1 MKTLSRLLVLGL
13 AVAAISGAHGASPA
27 VAGAKSVAKAAGD
40 CRLQS
45 AETFAVARGQ
55 GPTVDMLFPY
65 GINSFEFT
73 DCPGE
78 VEVVYEYPQVVEG
91 LQLWKRIGGRWIQ
104 LTQENANLVIKGA
117 TVTYTI
123 ADNGPFDAD
132 PQVGVISDPAGL
144 GYVALP
150 EAPDAPTDVLALTAG
165 DGSIAIGWTAP
176 KLGNPAVRY
185 IVSEASGLGSC
196 LADAPSTSCT
206 VSGLA
211 LGGSYV
217 FSVVAENA
225 GGTSA
230 SVSVAYTN
238 QAFLAFAGNVRAVVS
253 GFYQTIL
260 GRAPDQAGLD
270 YWAAEAERV
279 TALGADV
286 REVFFAMS
294 MAFFSSAEYPGST
307 TSDTQYITDLY
318 RTFFNRAPDA
328 AGLAYW
334 QGELTASG
342 SRSAL
347 LNNFLFSAEFSSQM
361 TEKFGAVSVR
371 PEVTLAIDLFR
382 GAFGRLPDSAGFNYW
397 LGRLR
402 SAQCQGALAVTA
414 EVGSMSN
421 LFFTGA
427 EYSLRNRNDRDYVG
441 DLYNAYM
448 RRGPGADTAGFNYWV
463 GRIPTLG
470 RDGVRAQ
477 FVPSAEFQGRVAA
490 VVSAGCLP

>member
-1 MKTLSRLLVLGL
+1 VNTLSRMLFLGL
-13 AVAAISGAHGASPA
+13 AVAATSGAHGTLPA
-27 VAGAKSVAKAAGD
+27 VAGAKSLAKAAGD

-55 GPTVDMLFPY
+55 GPTVDMVFPY

-73 DCPGE
+73 DCPGA
-78 VEVVYEYPQVVEG
+78 VEVVYDYPQVVEG
-91 LQLWKRIGGRWIQ
+91 LQLWKRINGQWIR
-104 LTQENANLVIKGA
+104 LTQENAGLVIMGA

-144 GYVALP
+144 AYTALP
-150 EAPDAPTDVLALTAG
+150 AAPDAPTDVLAVTEG
-165 DGSIAIGWTAP
+165 DGSVVVGWRAP
-176 KLGNPAVRY
+176 AAGNPAVRY
-185 IVSEASGLGSC
+185 LVNEATGLGSC
-196 LADAPSTSCT
+196 LADAPATSCT

-211 LGGSYV
+211 FGNPYT
-217 FSVVAENA
+217 FTVVAENT

-230 SVSVAYTN
+230 SAAATTTVPV
-238 QAFLAFAGNVRAVVS
+238 FFAKVRTAVS
-253 GFYQTIL
+253 GYYQTIL
-260 GRAPDQAGLD
+260 GRAADQPGLD
-270 YWAAEAERV
+270 FWTAEAARV
-279 TALGADV
+279 SALGADV

-294 MAFFSSAEYPGST
+294 MAFFSSAEYPGKSIT
-307 TSDTQYITDLY
+307 DAQYITDLY
-318 RTFFNRAPDA
+318 RTFFNRTPDA

-334 QGELTASG
+334 QGELSASG

-347 LNNFLFSAEFSSQM
+347 LNSFLFSGEFSTQM
-361 TEKFGAVSVR
+361 TAQFGAGSVR
-371 PEVTLAIDLFR
+371 PEVTLLLDLFR
-382 GAFGRLPDSAGFNYW
+382 GAYGRLPDSAGFNFW
-397 LGRLR
+397 LDRLR
-402 SAQCQGALAVTA
+402 TAQCQGALAVTF
-414 EVGSMSN
+414 EVGSMSS
-421 LFFTGA
+421 LFFTSA

-477 FVPSAEFQGRVAA
+477 FVPSAEFQNRVTD
-490 VVSAGCLP
+490 VVNAGCLQ